1 MCLIVTKASWAP
13 SKREKI
19 FAFMDSRVRLKTLNV
34 VSINEV
40 EINKVQSINVALYNS
55 KEDAANASTEASKIV
70 NEDFAE
76 YFTAPPEIF

>member
-1 MCLIVTKASWAP
+1 M
-13 SKREKI
+13 
-19 FAFMDSRVRLKTLNV
+19 NV

-40 EINKVQSINVALYNS
+40 EINKVQSIKVALYNS